1 MGVRTGTSNAV
12 DGQSPLISAVEAGDT
27 DLVRILLHEHSH
39 SGYLNAAFCLA
50 VRMHAGRIAQLLLQ
64 HGADSGQSRPDDLI
78 PLSEAVDSGSPAL
91 FEALLD
97 HKIRGRYPESEL
109 LEARDLARRWH
120 ETGVE
125 AELRRRTGSR
135 DAVSRKRVQ
144 DGEYDSVVEFA
155 LGGTTVRDG
164 HGAILTYVEELLGI
178 RASFEELMDRALAQV
193 DQQDHATWSSASL
206 QLGGR
211 REEAT
216 WTAAA
221 ALRTSR
227 DPSRR
232 LFGAEVLRLIHLF
245 DDSDEDAFAGP
256 ALDLFTG
263 WAAAETDVAVL
274 TEVLVALGEHRGPRA
289 EAALLPHAGHPDAR
303 VRRAVAQ
310 GLSALPSPPAFSGDA
325 RTALLELMADPDAVV
340 RETACRV
347 VAEGRDHDPV
357 FADAMAAVLDD
368 TDRPVRLAAVYGLAL
383 HDDERCVEAARLLG
397 PPQRGS
403 LEEENYLDAVWRYEW
418 RRNSRGTS
426 PSVPVSPSGAG
437 DTAQL
442 E

>member
-1 MGVRTGTSNAV
+1 MGVGTGTSNAV
-12 DGQSPLISAVEAGDT
+12 DGQSSLISAVQAGDT
-27 DLVRILLHEHSH
+27 DLVRILLHEHSD
-39 SGYLNAAFCLA
+39 SDYLDAAFCLA

-64 HGADSGQSRPDDLI
+64 YGADSGQSRPDDLI

-97 HKIRGRYPESEL
+97 HEIRGRYPEIEL
-109 LEARDLARRWH
+109 LKARDLARRWH

-135 DAVSRKRVQ
+135 DAVGRKRVQ
-144 DGEYDSVVEFA
+144 DGEFASVVEFT
-155 LGGTTVRDG
+155 LGGMTARDG
-164 HGAILTYVEELLGI
+164 HGAILTYVEELLGV
-178 RASFEELMDRALAQV
+178 RTSFEELMDRALAQV
-193 DQQDHATWSSASL
+193 DQQDHATWCRASL
-206 QLGGR
+206 QLSGR

-216 WTAAA
+216 WAAA
-221 ALRTSR
+221 AVLRTSP
-227 DPSRR
+227 DPSHR

-274 TEVLVALGEHRGPRA
+274 TEVLVALGEHSDPRA

-310 GLSALPSPPAFSGDA
+310 GLGALSSPPAFSGDA
-325 RTALLELMADPDAVV
+325 RTALLGLMADPDAVV
-340 RETACRV
+340 RKIACRV

-368 TDRPVRLAAVYGLAL
+368 TDRLVQLAAVYGLAL

-403 LEEENYLDAVWRYEW
+403 LEEEGYLDAAWRYQW
-418 RRNSRGTS
+418 RRDGR
-426 PSVPVSPSGAG
+426 
-437 DTAQL
+437 
-442 E
+442 

>member
-1 MGVRTGTSNAV
+1 MGVGKGTSHAV
-12 DGQSPLISAVEAGDT
+12 DGESSLISAVQAGDT
-27 DLVRILLHEHSH
+27 DLVRILLHEHSD
-39 SGYLNAAFCLA
+39 SDCLDAAFCLA

-64 HGADSGQSRPDDLI
+64 YGADSGQSRPDDLI

-97 HKIRGRYPESEL
+97 HEIRGRYPESEL

-135 DAVSRKRVQ
+135 DTAVRTQVQ
-144 DGEYDSVVEFA
+144 DGEYDSVVEFT
-155 LGGTTVRDG
+155 LGGMTVRDG
-164 HGAILTYVEELLGI
+164 HGAILTYVEELLGV
-178 RASFEELMDRALAQV
+178 RTSFEELMDRALAQV

-216 WTAAA
+216 WTAATV
-221 ALRTSR
+221 LRTSP

-256 ALDLFTG
+256 ALDLFTD

-274 TEVLVALGEHRGPRA
+274 TEVLVALGEHSSPRA
-289 EAALLPHAGHPDAR
+289 EAALLPHTGHPDAR

-310 GLSALPSPPAFSGDA
+310 GLRTSSSPPAFSGDA
-325 RTALLELMADPDAVV
+325 RTALLGLMADPDAVV
-340 RETACRV
+340 RKTACNRV
-347 VAEGRDHDPV
+347 AGGRANDPAL
-357 FADAMAAVLDD
+357 ADAMAAALDD
-368 TDRPVRLAAVYGLAL
+368 TDRLVQLAAVYGLAL
-383 HDDERCVEAARLLG
+383 RDDERCVEAARRLS

-403 LEEENYLDAVWRYEW
+403 LEEEGYLDEVWRYEW
-418 RRNSRGTS
+418 RRDHR
-426 PSVPVSPSGAG
+426 
-437 DTAQL
+437 
-442 E
+442 

>member
-1 MGVRTGTSNAV
+1 MDTDTGTGTGDAV
-12 DGQSPLISAVEAGDT
+12 DGRSALISAVQAGDT
-27 DLVRILLHEHSH
+27 ELVRILLHENSDFDC
-39 SGYLNAAFCLA
+39 LDAAFCLA
-50 VRMHAGRIAQLLLQ
+50 VRMHAGRTAQLLLQ
-64 HGADSGQSRPDDLI
+64 YGAAAGRSRPEDLI

-97 HKIRGRYPESEL
+97 HEIRGRYPESEL
-109 LEARDLARRWH
+109 LKAQDLARRWH

-135 DAVSRKRVQ
+135 DAVGRRRVQ
-144 DGEYDSVVEFA
+144 DGEYDSVVEFTV
-155 LGGTTVRDG
+155 GGMTARDG
-164 HGAILTYVEELLGI
+164 HGAILTYVEELLGV
-178 RASFEELMDRALAQV
+178 RTSFEELMDRALAQA
-193 DQQDHATWSSASL
+193 DQQDHATWSCATL
-206 QLGGR
+206 QLGRR

-216 WTAAA
+216 WAAA
-221 ALRTSR
+221 AVLRTSP

-274 TEVLVALGEHRGPRA
+274 TEVLVALGDHRDPRA
-289 EAALLPHAGHPDAR
+289 EAALVPHAGHPDAR

-310 GLSALPSPPAFSGDA
+310 GLGVLSCLPAFSCAA
-325 RTALLELMADPDAVV
+325 RTVLPGLMADPDAVV

-357 FADAMAAVLDD
+357 FADALAAALDD
-368 TDRPVRLAAVYGLAL
+368 TDRPVQLAAVYGLAL
-383 HDDERCVEAARLLG
+383 HDDERCVEAARRLG

-403 LEEENYLDAVWRYEW
+403 LQEESYLDAVWRYQW
-418 RRNSRGTS
+418 RRDSR
-426 PSVPVSPSGAG
+426 
-437 DTAQL
+437 
-442 E
+442 

>member
-1 MGVRTGTSNAV
+1 MRTGTSSAV
-12 DGQSPLISAVEAGDT
+12 DGQSSLISAVQAGDA
-27 DLVRILLHEHSH
+27 DLVRILLHEHSDFD
-39 SGYLNAAFCLA
+39 YLDAAFRLA

-64 HGADSGQSRPDDLI
+64 YGADSGQSRPDDLI

-97 HKIRGRYPESEL
+97 HEIRGRYPEVEL

-135 DAVSRKRVQ
+135 DAVGRKRVQ
-144 DGEYDSVVEFA
+144 DGEYDSVVEFT
-155 LGGTTVRDG
+155 LGGMTVRDG
-164 HGAILTYVEELLGI
+164 HGAILTYVEELLGL
-178 RASFEELMDRALAQV
+178 RTSFEELMDRALAQV
-193 DQQDHATWSSASL
+193 DQQDHATWSRASL
-206 QLGGR
+206 QLSGR

-221 ALRTSR
+221 TLRTSP

-232 LFGAEVLRLIHLF
+232 LFGAEVLRLVHLF

-263 WAAAETDVAVL
+263 WAAEETDVAVL
-274 TEVLVALGEHRGPRA
+274 NEVLVALGEHIDPRA
-289 EAALLPHAGHPDAR
+289 DAALLAHAGHPDAG

-310 GLSALPSPPAFSGDA
+310 GLSALSSPSAFSGDA
-325 RTALLELMADPDAVV
+325 RTALLGLMADPDAVV

-368 TDRPVRLAAVYGLAL
+368 TDRLVQLAAVYGLAL
-383 HDDERCVEAARLLG
+383 HDDERCVAAARLLG

-403 LEEENYLDAVWRYEW
+403 LEEEGYLDAVCRYQW
-418 RRNSRGTS
+418 LRDGRRTS
-426 PSVPVSPSGAG
+426 PPVPVSCSGAG
-437 DTAQL
+437 NTAQL